1 MPLGTRQVTGKI
13 NSSWLDG
20 KSWIL
25 FKVISLKKIIIII
38 IVLPIENMLLEDI
51 TQELAQNSDQNDLEK
66 RFA

>member
-25 FKVISLKKIIIII
+25 FKVISLKKMIII
-38 IVLPIENMLLEDI
+38 IVLPIESMLLEDI